1 MGAHALLSPSSSKRW
16 FECTPSA
23 KLELGF
29 PDTSS
34 SAAEEGT
41 LAHEIGEAFLY
52 QFKNPVPDKIFK
64 KKLEEF
70 KKNPLYEDAMLGYA
84 EDYAGFVLSRM
95 RRNSFL
101 FIETRLD
108 LTKYVPEAFGT
119 ADAIVITDNI
129 LDFSD
134 LKYGKGVKVS
144 AVDNMQL
151 KLYALGALEEYSM
164 EFDIE
169 LVRVSIYQPRM
180 NNIETWEIKAS
191 ELIEWGE
198 NILRPRA
205 EMAFK
210 GEGET
215 VAGDHCRFCKAKA
228 RCTALANYGL
238 EVAKKDFIQPYLL
251 SDDDLMEVY
260 KKQEVISIWVKAVA
274 EHVFNEA
281 LSGKQWTGL
290 KLVEGK
296 SNRVFK
302 DAKETEKLLLKEGF
316 KDIYTPKALLGIG
329 ALEKAI
335 GKVPFNKHVTPGLI
349 KPKGA
354 PALVPESD
362 PRDKYEFKKTAAED
376 FAPVEEDDLL
386 N

>member
-34 SAAEEGT
+34 TAAEEGT
-41 LAHEIGEAFLY
+41 LAHEIGEAFLN
-52 QFKNPVPDKIFK
+52 QHNHPVPAKIFK
-64 KKLEEF
+64 LKLDEF
-70 KKNPLYEDAMLGYA
+70 KKHTLYEDVMLEHA
-84 EDYAGFVLSRM
+84 ENYAGFVLSKM
-95 RRNSFL
+95 RRNSYL
-101 FIETRLD
+101 FVETRLD

-119 ADAIVITDNI
+119 TDAIVIDDKI
-129 LDFSD
+129 LDLSD
-134 LKYGKGVKVS
+134 LKYGKGVKVF
-144 AVDNMQL
+144 AEDNMQL
-151 KLYALGALEEYSM
+151 KLYALGTLEEYRM

-169 LVRVSIYQPRM
+169 IVRMNIYQPRM
-180 NNIETWEIKAS
+180 NNIDTWEIGAS
-191 ELIEWGE
+191 ELLEWGE
-198 NILRPRA
+198 NILKPRA

-215 VAGDHCRFCKAKA
+215 IPGDHCRFCRAKS
-228 RCTALANYGL
+228 RCKALATYGL
-238 EVAKKDFIQPYLL
+238 ELAKKDFVQPHLL
-251 SDDDLMEVY
+251 SDAELMEVY
-260 KKQEVISIWVKAVA
+260 GKQEVISIWVKAVSDYIFA
-274 EHVFNEA
+274 QAVA
-281 LSGKQWTGL
+281 GKEWKGF

-302 DAKETEKLLLKEGF
+302 DAAETEKLLLKNGF
-316 KDIYTPKALLGIG
+316 KDIYTPKQLLGIG

-335 GKVPFNKHVTPGLI
+335 GKKPFQEHVILI

-354 PALVPESD
+354 PALVPDTDS
-362 PRDKYEFKKTAAED
+362 RAKYEFKKTAAED
-376 FAPVEEDDLL
+376 FGPVEEDELL